1 MKKGF
6 RTIAQRAAV
15 EHVIKKSRFIGA
27 AYPVQTVDEALV
39 HLEAVRKQSWD
50 ASHHCYAYIIGENSE
65 QKRFSDDGEP
75 QGTAGMPM
83 LDVLQKK
90 DLTNVLVIVTRY
102 FGGTLLGAGGLVRAY
117 AGAAGAAVDAA
128 GISVMTPAQRI
139 QCACSY
145 PLWGRVEHWLGLQN
159 VLVQTTDFAADVRCT
174 VLVQTTHAENF
185 QTQLR
190 NFCDGKVE
198 IGLLGEELVAWPAP
212 SGA

>member
-50 ASHHCYAYIIGENSE
+50 ASHQCYAYIIGENSE

-139 QCACSY
+139 GWACRTCWCKQRIL
-145 PLWGRVEHWLGLQN
+145 PLMFAAQSWYRQPTPKTFRPNCGIYVTVKWKLACWARNWLLGLRQVEHKN
-159 VLVQTTDFAADVRCT
+159 
-174 VLVQTTHAENF
+174 
-185 QTQLR
+185 
-190 NFCDGKVE
+190 
-198 IGLLGEELVAWPAP
+198 
-212 SGA
+212 

>member
-1 MKKGF
+1 MKGY
-6 RTIAQRAAV
+6 RTICQPGEV
-15 EHVIKKSRFIGA
+15 EHIIKKSRFIGA
-27 AYPVQTVDEALV
+27 AYPVQTVEEALSL
-39 HLEAVRKQSWD
+39 LETIRKRYWD
-50 ASHHCYAYIIGENSE
+50 ATHNCYAYIIGENGE

-90 DLTNVLVIVTRY
+90 DVTNLLVVVTRY

-128 GISVMTPAQRI
+128 GVTVMTPAQRM
-139 QCACSY
+139 QCICAY

-174 VLVQTTHAENF
+174 VLVQTPDAQDF
-185 QTQLR
+185 CAQLR
-190 NFCDGKVE
+190 NLCDGKVE
-198 IGLLGEELVAWPAP
+198 ICPLGEEQVAWPLANQ
-212 SGA
+212 A